1 MKTYPSII
9 AIVLTLI
16 QFANTEQIFG
26 QESNLLPVGY
36 QQRVVPGIELGELV
50 CEDVNG
56 QMVRCSGAI
65 EETILGIVTNVPY
78 ITVNKPASPDA
89 SRYIFD
95 ALISVDNGNVVA
107 GDQLVAGSVGTLV
120 KSADQKQQPYA
131 IALQNADKN
140 GIFRVKLLNR

>member
-50 CEDVNG
+50 CHDVNG

-95 ALISVDNGNVVA
+95 ALISVNNGNVVA
-107 GDQLVAGSVGTLV
+107 GDPLVAYSGGTLA
-120 KSADQKQQPYA
+120 KSADQNQQPYA
-131 IALQNADKN
+131 IALQNADKS
-140 GIFRVKLLNR
+140 GIIRVKLLNR

>member
-50 CEDVNG
+50 CQDVNG

-107 GDQLVAGSVGTLV
+107 GDPLVANGGGTLA
-120 KSADQKQQPYA
+120 KSVDQKQQPYA
-131 IALQNADKN
+131 IAMQNADKS
-140 GIFRVKLLNR
+140 GIIRVKLLNR